1 MLVKGTDSP
10 FVSSLKW
17 MSDLGRAFFSLEV
30 CAVSSGNFSALPT
43 VLLSR

>member
-17 MSDLGRAFFSLEV
+17 MSDLGCAFFRLEV
-30 CAVSSGNFSALPT
+30 CAVSAGNFSTLPT